1 MTRTFIPVATRHTAP
16 RARIRATVC
25 VVFAW
30 LLVAGSPAPAAG
42 QDVTAVVGATLIDG
56 NGGPPLE
63 DGTIV
68 WSGNWITAVG
78 PRSSVNVPEG
88 ARVINGTGKFVTP
101 GFIDSNVHL
110 SLYGAGETIVRY
122 FDRNAN
128 LTLEA
133 AQMQLKHGF
142 TTVRDSYGSLLPLMQ
157 IRDAIARGDTIG
169 PRMLVAGNIVGW
181 GGPYSISF
189 SLLRQQNLT
198 LFQEQFND
206 FITQGSGEELME
218 MEPEDLRVAINDY
231 LDLGPDFIKFGG
243 TGHFSNP
250 IMIGFSSRAQRVM
263 VEETQKR
270 GLVAETHSTSPEGL
284 RLSVEAGIDLIQHP
298 GVLSS
303 DMSDE
308 LVEMIVERGIVCA
321 FLSNTVTGKTWQDHL
336 EEQAEREE
344 REAEEKAEAE
354 AEGRQG
360 EEREK
365 TSAELRAERRARG
378 EGIEIRRRNTER
390 LVEAGCI
397 STIGTDNYLGTA
409 PEFRRAP
416 KAENQAFGLGSVIA
430 TEGLV
435 ELGMSP
441 MEAIVAVT
449 KNGAIA
455 CRMLDELGT
464 LEVGKLADILVLDA
478 NPVEDIG
485 NIRALGMIIRDGRIV
500 DRDSLPYERIF
511 SSPGKGHAW

>member
-1 MTRTFIPVATRHTAP
+1 MTSAPDFRHSFP
-16 RARIRATVC
+16 GILV
-25 VVFAW
+25 
-30 LLVAGSPAPAAG
+30 LLLLLGSAAPAAA
-42 QDVTAVVGATLIDG
+42 QETTAIVGATLIDG
-56 NGGPPLE
+56 NGGAPLE

-68 WSGNWITAVG
+68 WSGNRITAVG
-78 PRSSVNVPEG
+78 PRSAVDVPAG
-88 ARVINGTGKFVTP
+88 AHVIDGAGKFVTP

-122 FDRNAN
+122 YDRNAA

-157 IRDAIARGDTIG
+157 IRDAIARGDTVG

-189 SLLRQQNLT
+189 SLLRERGLT

-218 MEPEDLRVAINDY
+218 MRPEELRVAINDY

-250 IMIGFSSRAQRVM
+250 VMIGFSPRAQRVM
-263 VEETQKR
+263 VEETHKR
-270 GLVAETHSTSPEGL
+270 GLSAETHSTSPEGL
-284 RLSVEAGIDLIQHP
+284 RISVEAGVDLIQHP
-298 GVLSS
+298 GVLTS

-308 LVEMIVERGIVCA
+308 LIDMIVQRETVCA
-321 FLSNTVTGKTWQDHL
+321 FLSNTVTGKAWQDHL
-336 EEQAEREE
+336 DAQAERMES
-344 REAEEKAEAE
+344 EAKEKAATE
-354 AEGRQG
+354 AEGRQH
-360 EEREK
+360 EERRK

-390 LVEAGCI
+390 LIEAGCV

-409 PEFRRAP
+409 PEFRRTP
-416 KAENQAFGLGSVIA
+416 KAENQAFGMGSVIA

-435 ELGMSP
+435 ELGMTP

-449 KNGAIA
+449 RNGAIA
-455 CRMLDELGT
+455 CKMLDELGT
-464 LEVGKLADILVLDA
+464 LEVGKFADILILDA

-485 NIRALGMIIRDGRIV
+485 NIRAIGTIIRDGRIV

-511 SSPGKGHAW
+511 STPGKGHAW

>member
-1 MTRTFIPVATRHTAP
+1 MRKRPPLEKQIMIRTSSLA
-16 RARIRATVC
+16 C
-25 VVFAW
+25 
-30 LLVAGSPAPAAG
+30 LLLIGLPAAG
-42 QDVTAVVGATLIDG
+42 AAQDVTAIVGATLIDG
-56 NGGPPLE
+56 NGGPPLA

-68 WSGNWITAVG
+68 WTGNRITAVG
-78 PRSSVNVPEG
+78 PRGSVAVPDG
-88 ARVINGTGKFVTP
+88 ARVIEGTGKFVTP
-101 GFIDSNVHL
+101 GLIDSNVHL
-110 SLYGAGETIVRY
+110 SLYGAGETAVRY
-122 FDRNAN
+122 FDRNTN

-157 IRDAIARGDTIG
+157 IRDAIARGDTVG

-181 GGPYSISF
+181 GGPYSVSF
-189 SLLRQQNLT
+189 SLRRQQDLT

-231 LDLGPDFIKFGG
+231 LDLGPDFIKYGG

-250 IMIGFSSRAQRVM
+250 IMIGFSPRAQRVM
-263 VEETQKR
+263 VEETHKR

-284 RLSVEAGIDLIQHP
+284 HLSVEAGLDLIQHP
-298 GVLSS
+298 AALSS
-303 DMSDE
+303 YISDE
-308 LVEMIVERGIVCA
+308 LVDMIVERGIVCA
-321 FLSNTVTGKTWQDHL
+321 FLSNTVSGKAWQDHL
-336 EEQAEREE
+336 DAQAEREE
-344 REAEEKAEAE
+344 KEAEEEAEAE
-354 AEGRQG
+354 AEGRQR
-360 EEREK
+360 EERKK
-365 TSAELRAERRARG
+365 TSTELRDEARARG
-378 EGIEIRRRNTER
+378 EGIEIRRRNTEW
-390 LVEAGCI
+390 LIEAGCI
-397 STIGTDNYLGTA
+397 STIGTDNYLGSA
-409 PEFRRAP
+409 PEFRRSP

-435 ELGMSP
+435 ELGMTP

-455 CRMLDELGT
+455 CKMLDELGT
-464 LEVGKLADILVLDA
+464 LEVGKFADILVLDA

-485 NIRALGMIIRDGRIV
+485 NIRAIGMIIRAGRVV

-511 SSPGKGHAW
+511 STPGKGHAW

>member
-1 MTRTFIPVATRHTAP
+1 MTSAPDFRHSFP
-16 RARIRATVC
+16 GI
-25 VVFAW
+25 
-30 LLVAGSPAPAAG
+30 LLLLLLLGSPAPAAA
-42 QDVTAVVGATLIDG
+42 QEATAIVGATLIDG
-56 NGGPPLE
+56 NGGPPVE

-68 WSGNWITAVG
+68 WSGDRITAIG
-78 PRSSVNVPEG
+78 PRSAVDVPAG
-88 ARVINGTGKFVTP
+88 ARVIDGAGKFVTP

-122 FDRNAN
+122 FDRNAA

-142 TTVRDSYGSLLPLMQ
+142 TTVRDSYGSLLALMEV
-157 IRDAIARGDTIG
+157 RDAVARGDTVG

-189 SLLRQQNLT
+189 SLIRQRDLT

-206 FITQGSGEELME
+206 YITQGSGEELME

-250 IMIGFSSRAQRVM
+250 IMIGFSPRAQRVM
-263 VEETQKR
+263 VEETHKR

-284 RLSVEAGIDLIQHP
+284 RISVEAGIDLIQHP

-308 LVEMIVERGIVCA
+308 LIDMIVEREIVCA
-321 FLSNTVTGKTWQDHL
+321 FLSNTVSGKAWQDHL
-336 EEQAEREE
+336 DAQAERME
-344 REAEEKAEAE
+344 REAEERAATEAG
-354 AEGRQG
+354 GRQL
-360 EEREK
+360 EERMK

-390 LVEAGCI
+390 LIEAGCI

-409 PEFRRAP
+409 PEFRRTP
-416 KAENQAFGLGSVIA
+416 KAENQAFGMGSVIA

-435 ELGMSP
+435 ELGMTP

-449 KNGAIA
+449 RNGAIA
-455 CRMLDELGT
+455 CKMLDELGT
-464 LEVGKLADILVLDA
+464 LEAGKFADILILDA
-478 NPVEDIG
+478 NPLEDIG
-485 NIRALGMIIRDGRIV
+485 NIRAIGTIIRDGRIV

-511 SSPGKGHAW
+511 STPGKGHAW